1 MKAAGF
7 ILAGALCLAGC
18 ADHSQRV
25 AGAVAGPPCQAP
37 ARAMVRTEML
47 FGASRPDGR
56 TVSDAEWVDFL
67 DNDVTPR
74 FPAGLTVL
82 RGHGQWRGGDGGLVR
97 EQSRV
102 LVIWHEPTDRTET
115 DIEAIRAAYK
125 RRFDQESVM
134 RVESV
139 SCVSF

>member
-1 MKAAGF
+1 
-7 ILAGALCLAGC
+7 
-18 ADHSQRV
+18 
-25 AGAVAGPPCQAP
+25 
-37 ARAMVRTEML
+37 ML

-56 TVSDAEWVDFL
+56 IVSDAEWVDFL
-67 DNDVTPR
+67 DNAVTPR

-82 RGHGQWRGGDGGLVR
+82 RGHGQWRGGDGALVR

-102 LVIWHEPTDRTET
+102 LVIWHEPTERTER